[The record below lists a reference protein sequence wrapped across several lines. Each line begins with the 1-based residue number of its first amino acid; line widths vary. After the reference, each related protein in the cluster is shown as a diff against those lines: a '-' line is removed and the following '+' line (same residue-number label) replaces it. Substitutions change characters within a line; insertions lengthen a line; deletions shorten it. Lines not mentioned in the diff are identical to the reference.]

1 MAEQRSAKNILAAL
15 RAARAPRATSPRA
28 AAAPVNVSRA
38 PSATRSRST
47 ASRLESLM
55 KQRNR
60 AAEVEAS
67 PAASALKAARP
78 LNEEVESL
86 EHKVAALNQSYREK
100 MAAAENFQS
109 KRATSRNRRAQLSA
123 SLTGN
128 SRFARPGVRTST
140 AKKANNA
147 VEEIN
152 KEYAKLLREAS
163 KEQTALRDARLA
175 LEKKKLRM
183 QSMPAA
189 PARATSTTRK
199 AVSAS
204 NINAQI
210 AAAQQKLANIQSKK
224 QAAVEKKTSQLSKRM
239 DAAFKKLEVFND
251 DVLDAFC
258 AELKERKRGAPASR
272 AASPKAAAA
281 ENSVNL
287 L

>member
-1 MAEQRSAKNILAAL
+1 MRE
-15 RAARAPRATSPRA
+15 
-28 AAAPVNVSRA
+28 
-38 PSATRSRST
+38 
-47 ASRLESLM
+47 
-55 KQRNR
+55 RNR
-60 AAEVEAS
+60 AAELEAS
-67 PAASALKAARP
+67 PALAASAARAARP

-86 EHKVAALNQSYREK
+86 ERKVAALNQSYHEK
-100 MAAAENFQS
+100 KAAANNQQQR
-109 KRATSRNRRAQLSA
+109 RATSRRRRAHLSA

-128 SRFARPGVRTST
+128 SRFSRPGVRTST

-152 KEYAKLLREAS
+152 QEYKRLLREAS
-163 KEQTALRDARLA
+163 KEETALRHAREDLA
-175 LEKKKLRM
+175 KKRVRLE
-183 QSMPAA
+183 SMGAA

-239 DAAFKKLEVFND
+239 DAAFKKLEGFND

-258 AELKERKRGAPASR
+258 AELKGRKRGATASR

-281 ENSVNL
+281 ANSLNIR
-287 L
+287 